1 MRNLMRARG
10 ASLRRACLCVAS
22 LATLALGAT
31 APPELRNGDYTPPAA
46 SRARLG
52 TIPLDRATEVT
63 RRFAGG
69 KKIFRL
75 PGGAVYIDAD
85 MDIDADGSPRAKQID
100 PCCGQPDTSLSLADA
115 RGRARPVNAETV
127 PYVAL
132 PGTDHKPADRFFR
145 QMGLKTGD
153 IVAVVFGDKVE
164 YAVFADVGP
173 PDKIGEG
180 SIALSQ
186 SLGHD
191 PFVVKHG
198 KTVVGSSIPGD
209 VIYVAF
215 PNSRPPGLTARNVV
229 QKAREKG
236 RELFAALGGNPGP

>member
-1 MRNLMRARG
+1 MRSLRSARG
-10 ASLRRACLCVAS
+10 MPPWRAALCVAA
-22 LATLALGAT
+22 LATLALGAGPT
-31 APPELRNGDYTPPAA
+31 PELRNGDYTPPAA

-63 RRFAGG
+63 RRFKGG
-69 KKIFRL
+69 KKIFKL

-85 MDIDADGSPRAKQID
+85 MDIDADGSPRAKEID
-100 PCCGQPDTSLSLADA
+100 PCCGLPGTSLSLADA
-115 RGRARPVNAETV
+115 AGRVGPVNAETV

-132 PGTDHKPADRFFR
+132 PGDDPDPADRFFR
-145 QMGLKTGD
+145 QMKLKTGD
-153 IVAVVFGDKVE
+153 VVAVVFGDRVE

-186 SLGHD
+186 SLGND
-191 PFVVKHG
+191 PFVIKNG
-198 KTVVGSSIPGD
+198 KKVVGRSIDSD
-209 VIYVAF
+209 VIYIAF
-215 PNSRPPGLTARNVV
+215 PNSRPSGLKARNVV

-236 RELFAALGGNPGP
+236 RALFAALGGNPGP

>member
-1 MRNLMRARG
+1 MRGFISLCG
-10 ASLRRACLCVAS
+10 ASPRRAGLCVAA
-22 LATLALGAT
+22 LATLTFGAT
-31 APPELRNGDYTPPAA
+31 SPPELRNGDYTPPAA

-52 TIPLDRATEVT
+52 AIPLDRATEVT
-63 RRFAGG
+63 RHFAGG
-69 KKIFRL
+69 KKIFKL

-85 MDIDADGSPRAKQID
+85 MDIDADGSPRAKEID
-100 PCCGQPDTSLSLADA
+100 PCCGQKETSLSLADA
-115 RGRARPVNAETV
+115 RGRARPVNAEAV

-132 PGTDHKPADRFFR
+132 PGTDTNPAKRFFK
-145 QMGLKTGD
+145 QMGLKVGD
-153 IVAVVFGDKVE
+153 VVAVVFGDKVE

-180 SIALSQ
+180 SVALSQ

-198 KTVVGSSIPGD
+198 KQVVGSSIPAD
-209 VIYVAF
+209 VIYIAF